1 MSHADKTT
9 HRLPRMLVVDDEIAQ
24 CQALEMLFSNDFEVV
39 TATSV
44 AKANELALDSFDVA
58 IVDWHLPNEDGL
70 GLAAKLSEFIPKGRV
85 WLFTAD
91 PQVDAYSEDQGWWYI
106 PKHYEPEQLM
116 HCVMSNLKRSQKARA

>member
-1 MSHADKTT
+1 MSHAGKTT
-9 HRLPRMLVVDDEIAQ
+9 QRLPRMLVVDDEVAQ

-44 AKANELALDSFDVA
+44 AKANELALDTFDVA

-91 PQVDAYSEDQGWWYI
+91 PQIDAYSEDQGWWYI

-116 HCVMSNLKRSQKARA
+116 HCVMSNMKRSQKAHA